1 MKHTTARQQ
10 EMNGW
15 PNWFTWNV
23 ALWLN
28 GDEQLYN
35 LTVEYRT
42 MKERMG
48 GAITY
53 DGFLRFAEIPRGTKT
68 PDGAAFWSPNVNRE
82 AMRELLLES

>member
-1 MKHTTARQQ
+1 
-10 EMNGW
+10 MNGW

-28 GDEQLYN
+28 GDEQLSD
-35 LTVEYRT
+35 LTEDYRKT
-42 MKERMG
+42 AQKLGRPV
-48 GAITY
+48 TY
-53 DGFLRFAEIPRGTKT
+53 EGFLRFAEIPRGTKT